1 MQRLSQSGSKLESRA
16 LGENPP
22 VCSLYNDDDDDDG
35 DDDDDDDVYD
45 DADDVFT
52 SQLTS
57 SLAEWKKSERKLFT
71 LTRQS

>member
-22 VCSLYNDDDDDDG
+22 VCSLYNDDD

>member
-35 DDDDDDDVYD
+35 DDIYIMVKCLS
-45 DADDVFT
+45 V
-52 SQLTS
+52 S
-57 SLAEWKKSERKLFT
+57 KSHYFCIQRI
-71 LTRQS
+71 